1 MPAPP
6 ATQQQP
12 APPAEAKRAGTTAEE
27 KPDAGNSS
35 FEKDIDTFDTMD
47 LDNVTDKIRNDCKTM
62 IKQLHLEHLMER

>member
-6 ATQQQP
+6 SVP
-12 APPAEAKRAGTTAEE
+12 APPKSAAPEEELPGEAGESGSTT
-27 KPDAGNSS
+27 SS

-47 LDNVTDKIRNDCKTM
+47 LDNVTDKIRSDVKTM

>member
-6 ATQQQP
+6 AMPRAP
-12 APPAEAKRAGTTAEE
+12 APRGEAPGAEE
-27 KPDAGNSS
+27 GVSSS